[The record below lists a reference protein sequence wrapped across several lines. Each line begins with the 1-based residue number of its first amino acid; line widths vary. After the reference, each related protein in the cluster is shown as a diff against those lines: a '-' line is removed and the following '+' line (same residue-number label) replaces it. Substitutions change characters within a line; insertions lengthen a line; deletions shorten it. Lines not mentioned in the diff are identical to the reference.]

1 MSAFDKERPGDTER
15 SGDTERPGNHELAGD
30 NQPAGVVLSG
40 DYWRPDGRPDP
51 LSEKGRIGVGAPLSR
66 VDGVEKVT
74 GSARFAGEFSFEG
87 MVYAALVYSTI
98 ANGRIVAIDARE
110 AEAMDGVVLVM
121 THENAPRLNTPP
133 VFLRSPNGA
142 AGDDHPIMQTDRVH
156 WNGQPVALV
165 LAETQE
171 QADAAAESI
180 RVNYAAESAMTDFE
194 IAKTQARQPDNVL
207 GGPAEIT
214 VGDADA
220 AFEAAAYRVDATY
233 TTPRHN
239 HNAIEPHALTLAW
252 VNETED
258 GNEGETLRIHD
269 ASQCVDLA
277 VASLA
282 EVFGIETSQI
292 HITSPFVGGG
302 FGGKTLWQHQILA
315 AAAAKLLGRPVRLA
329 LSRKGVYRVVGG
341 RTCTEQRV
349 ALGAD
354 ADGRLKA
361 LIHSGVAA
369 MTRHNNLP
377 EPFFQA
383 AKCLYAADHIRLSI
397 DVADMHMLANT
408 FMRAP
413 GESVGTFALESALD
427 ELADQLGMDPLELRK
442 CNEPERD
449 PTSDLPFSSR
459 HLLEAARAGAE
470 RFGWSERSA
479 TPASRHDGEW
489 QIGMGCATATYPYM
503 RMPGAAARI
512 TLTAEGATVGI
523 AAHEMGMGTATV
535 QTQVAAARLGLPV
548 EKIDFRYGDS
558 HLAGSVLA
566 GGSQQTAAIG
576 GAVIAAHR
584 ALVEALLAL
593 VGEDSPLAGL
603 SLDEIECRNEGLG
616 ALGDRSRFESYRQI
630 LARAERSE
638 LSVEA
643 DAAESEELS
652 NWSMHS
658 FGTIFCEAGVSAV
671 TGEVRIRRLL
681 GSFDCGRILN
691 AKTAA
696 SQFRG
701 GMIMGLGL
709 ALMEETLFDSRSGRV
724 MNPSLADY
732 HVPVQMD
739 VPEIEVMW
747 TDIPDPHTPMGA
759 HGIGEIGITG
769 VGAAVANAV
778 FNASGKRIRDL
789 PITLDKLL

>member
-1 MSAFDKERPGDTER
+1 MSALDKERSGGNERLGD
-15 SGDTERPGNHELAGD
+15 DQLAGV
-30 NQPAGVVLSG
+30 ALAG
-40 DYWRPDGRPDP
+40 DYWRPEGRPDP
-51 LSEKGRIGVGAPLSR
+51 LSEKGRIGIGAPLSR
-66 VDGVEKVT
+66 VDGAEKVT
-74 GSARFAGEFSFEG
+74 GSARFAGEFTFDG
-87 MVYAALVYSTI
+87 MVYAALIYSDI
-98 ANGRIVAIDARE
+98 ANGRVLNIDRRE
-110 AEAMDGVVLVM
+110 AESMDGVVLVM
-121 THENAPRLNTPP
+121 THENVPRLNTPP

-180 RVNYAAESAMTDFE
+180 RVDYAVEPAMTDFKL
-194 IAKTQARQPDNVL
+194 AKTHARRPDNVL

-214 VGDADA
+214 VGDADT
-220 AFEAAAYRVDATY
+220 AFDAAAHQIDATY

-252 VNETED
+252 TAGD
-258 GNEGETLRIHD
+258 GDESGRECETLRIHD

-315 AAAAKLLGRPVRLA
+315 AAAARLVGRPVRLA
-329 LSRKGVYRVVGG
+329 LSREGVYRVVGG
-341 RTCTEQRV
+341 RACTEQRV

-354 ADGRLKA
+354 EQGRLQA
-361 LIHSGVAA
+361 LIHSGIAA
-369 MTRHNNLP
+369 MTQHNNLP

-383 AKCLYAADHIRLSI
+383 TKCLYAAEHIRLSI

-427 ELADQLGMDPLELRK
+427 ELADQLGMDPLELRRR
-442 CNEPERD
+442 NEPECD
-449 PTSDLPFSSR
+449 PISGLAFSSR
-459 HLLEAARAGAE
+459 HLLEAARSGAE

-479 TPASRHDGEW
+479 TPGRRREGEW
-489 QIGMGCATATYPYM
+489 QIGLGCATATYPYM
-503 RMPGAAARI
+503 RMPGAAASI
-512 TLTAEGATVGI
+512 TLTPDGATVGI

-535 QTQVAAARLGLPV
+535 QTQIAAARLGLPV
-548 EKIDFRYGDS
+548 EKIAFHYGDS

-576 GAVIAAHR
+576 GAVIAAQR
-584 ALVEALLAL
+584 ALVAELLAL
-593 VGEDSPLAGL
+593 VGQDSPLSGL
-603 SLDEIECRNEGLG
+603 SPDEIECRDEGLG
-616 ALGDRSRFESYRQI
+616 ALGNGSRFETYAQI
-630 LARAERSE
+630 LARAGQRE
-638 LSVEA
+638 LSVQA
-643 DAAESEELS
+643 DAAGSEELA

-658 FGTIFCEAGVSAV
+658 FGTIFCEAGVSGV

-709 ALMEETLFDSRSGRV
+709 ALMEETLFDPRSGRV

-778 FNASGKRIRDL
+778 YNACGKRVRDL

>member
-1 MSAFDKERPGDTER
+1 MNPFRDPMSSDRFDSES
-15 SGDTERPGNHELAGD
+15 SGVALA
-30 NQPAGVVLSG
+30 G
-40 DYWRPDGRPDP
+40 DYWRRDGKPDALGTSDR
-51 LSEKGRIGVGAPLSR
+51 VGQPLSR
-66 VDGVEKVT
+66 LDGAQKVT
-74 GSARFAGEFSFEG
+74 GRARFAAEFSFDG
-87 MVYAALVYSTI
+87 MLYAALVYSTI
-98 ANGRIVAIDARE
+98 ANGRIASIDRDAVESMPGVA
-110 AEAMDGVVLVM
+110 LVM
-121 THENAPRLNTPP
+121 THDNAPRLNTAP

-142 AGDDHPIMQTDRVH
+142 AGDDHPIMQSDRVH

-171 QADAAAESI
+171 QADAAVERLEIEYRAEPA
-180 RVNYAAESAMTDFE
+180 VTDFE
-194 IAKTQARQPDNVL
+194 IAKGQARAPDNVL
-207 GGPAEIT
+207 GGPAEIAL
-214 VGDADA
+214 GDADS
-220 AFEAAAYRVDATY
+220 AFAAAPHRVDATY

-239 HNAIEPHALTLAW
+239 HNAIEPHAVTLKWSREAG
-252 VNETED
+252 TEI
-258 GNEGETLRIHD
+258 LRIHD
-269 ASQCVDLA
+269 ASQCVDLTA
-277 VASLA
+277 ASLA
-282 EVFGIETSQI
+282 EVFDIDAAQI

-302 FGGKTLWQHQILA
+302 FGSKTLWQHQILA
-315 AAAAKLLGRPVRLA
+315 AAAARVVERPVRLA

-341 RTCTEQRV
+341 RACTEQRV

-354 ADGRLKA
+354 DSGKLSA
-361 LIHSGVAA
+361 LIHSGIAS
-369 MTRHNNLP
+369 MTCHNNLP
-377 EPFFQA
+377 EPFVQA
-383 AKCLYAADHIRLSI
+383 TKCLYAADAIRLSI
-397 DVADMHMLANT
+397 EVADMHMLANT

-427 ELADQLGMDPLELRK
+427 ELAERLGMDPLALRER
-442 CNEPERD
+442 NEPAQD
-449 PTSDLPFSSR
+449 PISGLPFSSR

-470 RFGWSERSA
+470 RFGWSGRAA
-479 TPASRHDGEW
+479 TPGSRREGEW

-512 TLTAEGATVGI
+512 TLSAKGATIDI

-535 QTQVAAARLGLPV
+535 QTQIAAARLGLPV
-548 EKIDFRYGDS
+548 EQVTFRYGDNM
-558 HLAGSVLA
+558 LAGAVLA

-584 ALVEALLAL
+584 ELVTALLAL
-593 VGEDSPLAGL
+593 VTSDSPLAGL
-603 SLDEIECRNEGLG
+603 SADDVVCRDAGL
-616 ALGDRSRFESYRQI
+616 AAADDASRFADYAEILSGAGRES
-630 LARAERSE
+630 

-643 DAAESEELS
+643 AAADSEELAH
-652 NWSMHS
+652 WSMHS
-658 FGTIFCEAGVSAV
+658 FGTIFCEVGVSEIS
-671 TGEVRIRRLL
+671 GEVRVRRLL

-691 AKTAA
+691 PKTAT

-709 ALMEETLFDSRSGRV
+709 ALMEETWFDARSGRII
-724 MNPSLADY
+724 NPSLADY

-759 HGIGEIGITG
+759 RGIGEIGITG

-778 FNASGKRIRDL
+778 YNASGKRIRDL

>member
-1 MSAFDKERPGDTER
+1 MSALDTGR
-15 SGDTERPGNHELAGD
+15 SGDT
-30 NQPAGVVLSG
+30 QPAGVALAG
-40 DYWRPDGRPDP
+40 DYWRPEGRPDP
-51 LSEKGRIGVGAPLSR
+51 LGEKGRSGIGAPLSR
-66 VDGVEKVT
+66 VDGADKVT
-74 GSARFAGEFSFEG
+74 GGARFAGEFRFDG
-87 MVYAALVYSTI
+87 MLYAALVYSTI
-98 ANGRIVAIDARE
+98 ANGRIVGIDTRD
-110 AEAMDGVVLVM
+110 AESLDGVALVM
-121 THENAPRLNTPP
+121 THQNAPRLNTPP
-133 VFLRSPNGA
+133 VFLRAPNGA

-180 RVNYAAESAMTDFE
+180 RVDYAAEPAMTDFA

-207 GGPAEIT
+207 GGPAEIR
-214 VGDADA
+214 VGDADSA
-220 AFEAAAYRVDATY
+220 LAAAAYRVDATY

-252 VNETED
+252 VNEAE
-258 GNEGETLRIHD
+258 GEGETLRIHD

-282 EVFGIETSQI
+282 EVFGIDISRI

-315 AAAAKLLGRPVRLA
+315 AAAAKLAGRPVRLA
-329 LSRKGVYRVVGG
+329 LSREGVYRVVGG
-341 RTCTEQRV
+341 RACTEQRV

-354 ADGRLKA
+354 DRGRLQA

-383 AKCLYAADHIRLSI
+383 TKCLYAADHIRLST

-427 ELADQLGMDPLELRK
+427 ELADQLGMDPLELRAR
-442 CNEPERD
+442 NEPERD
-449 PTSDLPFSSR
+449 PTSGLAFSSR

-479 TPASRHDGEW
+479 TPAGRHDGEW

-503 RMPGAAARI
+503 RMPGAAASI
-512 TLTAEGATVGI
+512 TLTPDGATVGI

-548 EKIDFRYGDS
+548 EKIAFRYGDS
-558 HLAGSVLA
+558 QLAGSVLA

-576 GAVIAAHR
+576 GAVIAAQR
-584 ALVEALLAL
+584 ALVTELLSL
-593 VGEDSPLAGL
+593 VDEHSPLSGL
-603 SLDEIECRNEGLG
+603 SPDEIECRDEGLG
-616 ALGDRSRFESYRQI
+616 AIGDGSRFESYRQI
-630 LARAERSE
+630 LASAGRSE
-638 LSVEA
+638 LCVEA
-643 DAAESEELS
+643 NAAESQELG

-671 TGEVRIRRLL
+671 TGEVRVRRLL

-701 GMIMGLGL
+701 GMIMGLGM
-709 ALMEETLFDSRSGRV
+709 ALMEETLFDARSGRV

-747 TDIPDPHTPMGA
+747 TDIPDPRTPMGA
-759 HGIGEIGITG
+759 HGVGEIGITG

-778 FNASGKRIRDL
+778 YNACGKRVRDL

>member
-1 MSAFDKERPGDTER
+1 MSALDKGR
-15 SGDTERPGNHELAGD
+15 SGD
-30 NQPAGVVLSG
+30 NQPAGVALAG
-40 DYWRPDGRPDP
+40 DYWRPEGRPDP
-51 LSEKGRIGVGAPLSR
+51 LSEQGRIGIGAPLSR
-66 VDGVEKVT
+66 VDGAGKVT
-74 GSARFAGEFSFEG
+74 GGARFAGEFTFDG
-87 MVYAALVYSTI
+87 MVYAALVYSAI
-98 ANGRIVAIDARE
+98 ANGRILAIDRRE

-133 VFLRSPNGA
+133 VFLRSPHGA

-180 RVNYAAESAMTDFE
+180 RVDYAAEPATTDFE
-194 IAKTQARQPDNVL
+194 IAKSQARQPDNVL

-220 AFEAAAYRVDATY
+220 AFEAAVHRVDATY

-252 VNETED
+252 AGADEN
-258 GNEGETLRIHD
+258 GSEGETLRIHD

-315 AAAAKLLGRPVRLA
+315 AAAAKLVGRPVRLS

-341 RTCTEQRV
+341 RACTEQRV

-354 ADGRLKA
+354 EQGRLQA

-383 AKCLYAADHIRLSI
+383 TKCLYAADHIRLSI

-427 ELADQLGMDPLELRK
+427 ELADQLGMDPLELRAR
-442 CNEPERD
+442 NEPERD
-449 PTSDLPFSSR
+449 PTSGLAFSSR
-459 HLLEAARAGAE
+459 HLLEAARSGAE
-470 RFGWSERSA
+470 RFGWQNRAQPGRWRE
-479 TPASRHDGEW
+479 GEW
-489 QIGMGCATATYPYM
+489 QIGMGCATATYPYI

-512 TLTAEGATVGI
+512 TLTPDGATVGI

-548 EKIDFRYGDS
+548 EKVTFHYGDS
-558 HLAGSVLA
+558 RLTGSVLA

-576 GAVIAAHR
+576 GAVIAAQR
-584 ALVEALLAL
+584 ALVAALLAL
-593 VGEDSPLAGL
+593 VGQDSPLSGL
-603 SLDEIECRNEGLG
+603 SPDEIECRNEGLG
-616 ALGDRSRFESYRQI
+616 AIGDGSRFESYRQI
-630 LARAERSE
+630 LVSAGRSE

-643 DAAESEELS
+643 DAAGSEELA

-658 FGTIFCEAGVSAV
+658 FGTIFCETGVNAV

-691 AKTAA
+691 PKTAT

-709 ALMEETLFDSRSGRV
+709 ALMEETLFDPRSVRV

-778 FNASGKRIRDL
+778 YNACGKRVRDL

>member
-1 MSAFDKERPGDTER
+1 MNALGNERPGI
-15 SGDTERPGNHELAGD
+15 A
-30 NQPAGVVLSG
+30 LSG
-40 DYWRPDGRPDP
+40 EYWRPDGRPDS
-51 LSEKGRIGVGAPLSR
+51 LNESGRSGEAQRHVEAGHQGVGAPLSR
-66 VDGVEKVT
+66 LDGVEKVT
-74 GSARFAGEFSFEG
+74 GSARFAGEFTFEG
-87 MVYAALVYSTI
+87 MVYAALVYSSI
-98 ANGRIVAIDARE
+98 ANGRIVELDTRD
-110 AEAMDGVVLVM
+110 AEAQNGVVLVM

-142 AGDDHPIMQTDRVH
+142 AGDDHPVMQTDRVH

-180 RVNYAAESAMTDFE
+180 RVEYAAEPAMTDFAL
-194 IAKTQARQPDNVL
+194 AKTQARQPDNVL
-207 GGPAEIT
+207 GGPAEIR
-214 VGDADA
+214 GGNADEAFASA
-220 AFEAAAYRVDATY
+220 AHRIDATY

-252 VNETED
+252 VNDTER
-258 GNEGETLRIHD
+258 EGEGAILRIHD

-282 EVFGIETSQI
+282 EVFGIETSRI

-302 FGGKTLWQHQILA
+302 FGSKTLWQHQILA
-315 AAAAKLLGRPVRLA
+315 AAAAKLAGRPVRLA
-329 LSRKGVYRVVGG
+329 LSRKGVYRLVGG
-341 RTCTEQRV
+341 RACTEQRV

-354 ADGRLKA
+354 EQGRLQA

-377 EPFFQA
+377 EPFYQA
-383 AKCLYAADHIRLSI
+383 TKCLYAADHIRLSI

-413 GESVGTFALESALD
+413 GEAVGTFALESALD
-427 ELADQLGMDPLELRK
+427 ELAEQLDMDPLELRRR
-442 CNEPERD
+442 NEPERD
-449 PTSDLPFSSR
+449 PISGLPFSSR
-459 HLLEAARAGAE
+459 HLLEAARTGAE
-470 RFGWSERSA
+470 RFGWQARTRPGTRRE
-479 TPASRHDGEW
+479 GEW

-503 RMPGAAARI
+503 RMLGAAARI
-512 TLTAEGATVGI
+512 TLVADGATIDI

-535 QTQVAAARLGLPV
+535 QTQVAAVRLGLPV
-548 EKIDFRYGDS
+548 ERIRFRYGDS
-558 HLAGSVLA
+558 RLAGRVLA

-576 GAVIAAHR
+576 GAVIAAQR
-584 ALVEALLAL
+584 VLVTELLAL
-593 VGEDSPLAGL
+593 VDQDSPLFGL
-603 SLDEIECRNEGLG
+603 SPDEIECRNEGLG
-616 ALGDRSRFESYRQI
+616 AIGDRSRFESYRQI

-643 DAAESEELS
+643 DAAESEELAH
-652 NWSMHS
+652 WSMHS
-658 FGTIFCEAGVSAV
+658 FGTIFCEAGVSTL

-691 AKTAA
+691 PKTAT

-709 ALMEETLFDSRSGRV
+709 ALMEETLFDARSGRV
-724 MNPSLADY
+724 MNPSLTDY

-778 FNASGKRIRDL
+778 YNACGKRIRDL
-789 PITLDKLL
+789 PISLDKLL

>member
-1 MSAFDKERPGDTER
+1 MSALDTGR
-15 SGDTERPGNHELAGD
+15 SGDT
-30 NQPAGVVLSG
+30 QPAGVALAG
-40 DYWRPDGRPDP
+40 DYWRPEGLPDP
-51 LSEKGRIGVGAPLSR
+51 LGEQGRSGIGAPLSR
-66 VDGVEKVT
+66 VDGADKVT
-74 GSARFAGEFSFEG
+74 GGARFAGEFRFDG
-87 MVYAALVYSTI
+87 MLYAALVYSTI
-98 ANGRIVAIDARE
+98 ANGRIVGIDTRD
-110 AEAMDGVVLVM
+110 AESLDGVALVM
-121 THENAPRLNTPP
+121 THQNAPRLNTPP
-133 VFLRSPNGA
+133 VFLRAPNGA

-180 RVNYAAESAMTDFE
+180 RVDYAAEPAMTDFA
-194 IAKTQARQPDNVL
+194 IAKTQARQPDNLL
-207 GGPAEIT
+207 GGPAEIR
-214 VGDADA
+214 VGDADSA
-220 AFEAAAYRVDATY
+220 LAAAAYRVDATY

-252 VNETED
+252 VNEPE
-258 GNEGETLRIHD
+258 GEGETLRIHD

-282 EVFGIETSQI
+282 EVFGIDISRI

-315 AAAAKLLGRPVRLA
+315 AAAAKLAGRPVRLA
-329 LSRKGVYRVVGG
+329 LSREGVYRVVGG
-341 RTCTEQRV
+341 RACTEQRV

-354 ADGRLKA
+354 DRGRLQA

-383 AKCLYAADHIRLSI
+383 TKCLYAADHIRLSI
-397 DVADMHMLANT
+397 EVADMHMLANT

-427 ELADQLGMDPLELRK
+427 ELADQLGMDPLELRAR
-442 CNEPERD
+442 NEPERD
-449 PTSDLPFSSR
+449 PTSGLAFSSR
-459 HLLEAARAGAE
+459 HWLEAARAGAE

-479 TPASRHDGEW
+479 TPAGRHDGEW
-489 QIGMGCATATYPYM
+489 QIGMGCATATYPYL
-503 RMPGAAARI
+503 RMPGAAASI
-512 TLTAEGATVGI
+512 TLTPDGATVGI

-548 EKIDFRYGDS
+548 EKIVFRYGDS
-558 HLAGSVLA
+558 QLAGSVLA

-576 GAVIAAHR
+576 GAVIAAQR
-584 ALVEALLAL
+584 ALVTELLSL
-593 VGEDSPLAGL
+593 VDEHSPLSGL
-603 SLDEIECRNEGLG
+603 SPDEIECRDEGLG
-616 ALGDRSRFESYRQI
+616 AIGDSSRFESYRQI
-630 LARAERSE
+630 LASAGRSE
-638 LSVEA
+638 LCVEA
-643 DAAESEELS
+643 SAAESQELG

-671 TGEVRIRRLL
+671 TGEVRVRRLL

-701 GMIMGLGL
+701 G
-709 ALMEETLFDSRSGRV
+709 RS
-724 MNPSLADY
+724 
-732 HVPVQMD
+732 
-739 VPEIEVMW
+739 W
-747 TDIPDPHTPMGA
+747 
-759 HGIGEIGITG
+759 
-769 VGAAVANAV
+769 
-778 FNASGKRIRDL
+778 ASGWR
-789 PITLDKLL
+789 

>member
-1 MSAFDKERPGDTER
+1 MSALDKER
-15 SGDTERPGNHELAGD
+15 SGD
-30 NQPAGVVLSG
+30 NQPAGVALAG
-40 DYWRPDGRPDP
+40 DYWRPEGRPDP
-51 LSEKGRIGVGAPLSR
+51 LSEKWRIGIGAPLSR
-66 VDGVEKVT
+66 VDGAEKVT
-74 GSARFAGEFSFEG
+74 GSARFAGEFTFEG
-87 MVYAALVYSTI
+87 MVYAALVYSAI
-98 ANGRIVAIDARE
+98 ANGRILAIDRRE
-110 AEAMDGVVLVM
+110 AESMDGVVLVM

-180 RVNYAAESAMTDFE
+180 RVDYAAEPAMTDFE
-194 IAKTQARQPDNVL
+194 LAKTHARQPDNVL

-220 AFEAAAYRVDATY
+220 AFEAAAHQIDATY

-252 VNETED
+252 TTGD
-258 GNEGETLRIHD
+258 GDESGREGETLRIHD

-302 FGGKTLWQHQILA
+302 FGGKALWQHQILA
-315 AAAAKLLGRPVRLA
+315 AAAAKLADRPVRLA
-329 LSRKGVYRVVGG
+329 LSREGVYRVVGG
-341 RTCTEQRV
+341 RACTEQRV

-354 ADGRLKA
+354 EQGRLQA
-361 LIHSGVAA
+361 LIHSGIAA
-369 MTRHNNLP
+369 MTQHNNLP

-383 AKCLYAADHIRLSI
+383 TKCLYAADHIRLSI

-427 ELADQLGMDPLELRK
+427 ELADQLGMDPLELRRR
-442 CNEPERD
+442 NEPERD
-449 PTSDLPFSSR
+449 PTSGLAFSSR
-459 HLLEAARAGAE
+459 HLLEAARSGAE

-479 TPASRHDGEW
+479 TPGRRREGEW
-489 QIGMGCATATYPYM
+489 QIGMGCATATYPYI

-512 TLTAEGATVGI
+512 TLTPDGATVGI

-548 EKIDFRYGDS
+548 EKIAFHYGDS

-576 GAVIAAHR
+576 GAVIAAQR
-584 ALVEALLAL
+584 ALVAELLAL
-593 VGEDSPLAGL
+593 VGQDSPLSGL
-603 SLDEIECRNEGLG
+603 SPDEIECRDEGLG
-616 ALGDRSRFESYRQI
+616 ALGNGSRFETYAQI
-630 LARAERSE
+630 LTRAGQSE
-638 LSVEA
+638 LSVQA
-643 DAAESEELS
+643 DAAGSEELA

-658 FGTIFCEAGVSAV
+658 FGTIFCEAGVNSV

-691 AKTAA
+691 AKTAT

-709 ALMEETLFDSRSGRV
+709 ALMEETLFDPRSGRV

-778 FNASGKRIRDL
+778 YNACGKRVRDL

>member
-1 MSAFDKERPGDTER
+1 MSALDKRR
-15 SGDTERPGNHELAGD
+15 SGD
-30 NQPAGVVLSG
+30 NQPSGVALAG

-51 LSEKGRIGVGAPLSR
+51 LSEKGRIGIGAPLSR

-74 GSARFAGEFSFEG
+74 GGARFAGEFTFEG

-98 ANGRIVAIDARE
+98 ANGRILTIDRQE
-110 AEAMDGVVLVM
+110 AESMNGVVRVM
-121 THENAPRLNTPP
+121 THENAPRLNLPP
-133 VFLRSPNGA
+133 VFLMSPNGA
-142 AGDDHPIMQTDRVH
+142 AGDDHPIMQNDRVH

-171 QADAAAESI
+171 QADAAAERI
-180 RVNYAAESAMTDFE
+180 HVDYQAEPAMTDFE
-194 IAKTQARQPDNVL
+194 LAKTQARQPDNVL

-214 VGDADA
+214 IGDADK
-220 AFEAAAYRVDATY
+220 AFEMAAHRVDAIY
-233 TTPRHN
+233 RTPRHN

-252 VNETED
+252 VKED
-258 GNEGETLRIHD
+258 GSEKESERDGETLRIHD

-282 EVFGIETSQI
+282 EVFGIDAARI

-315 AAAAKLLGRPVRLA
+315 AAAAKLVGRPVRLA

-361 LIHSGVAA
+361 LIHSGVVA

-383 AKCLYAADHIRLSI
+383 TKCLYAADHIRLSI

-427 ELADQLGMDPLELRK
+427 ELAEQLGMDPLELRAR
-442 CNEPERD
+442 NEPEQD
-449 PTSDLPFSSR
+449 PTNGLAFSSR

-470 RFGWSERSA
+470 RFGWAKRPIQPGSQRE
-479 TPASRHDGEW
+479 DEW

-512 TLTAEGATVGI
+512 TLTGEGATVDI

-535 QTQVAAARLGLPV
+535 QTQIAAARLGLPV
-548 EKIDFRYGDS
+548 ERIQFRYGDS
-558 HLAGSVLA
+558 KLAGRVLA

-584 ALVEALLAL
+584 ALVIELLAL
-593 VGEDSPLAGL
+593 LGENSPLAGL
-603 SLDEIECRNEGLG
+603 TPDDVECRDGGLCSSVD
-616 ALGDRSRFESYRQI
+616 ASRFETYEQI
-630 LARAERSE
+630 LARAGRRE
-638 LSVEA
+638 LSVET
-643 DAAESEELS
+643 DAADSAELA

-658 FGTIFCEAGVSAV
+658 FGTIFCEVGVSDV
-671 TGEVRIRRLL
+671 TAEIRVRRLL

-709 ALMEETLFDSRSGRV
+709 ALMEETLFDPRSGRV

-739 VPEIEVMW
+739 VPEIDVMW

-778 FNASGKRIRDL
+778 YNACGKRVREL
-789 PITLDKLL
+789 PVTLDKLL

>member
-1 MSAFDKERPGDTER
+1 MSALDKER
-15 SGDTERPGNHELAGD
+15 SGD
-30 NQPAGVVLSG
+30 NQPAGVALAG
-40 DYWRPDGRPDP
+40 DYWRPEGGPDP
-51 LSEKGRIGVGAPLSR
+51 LSEKGRIGIGAPLSR
-66 VDGVEKVT
+66 VDGAEKVT
-74 GSARFAGEFSFEG
+74 GSARFAGEFTFEG
-87 MVYAALVYSTI
+87 MVYAALVYSAI
-98 ANGRIVAIDARE
+98 ANGRILNIDRRE
-110 AEAMDGVVLVM
+110 AEAMGGVVLVM

-180 RVNYAAESAMTDFE
+180 RVDYAAEPAMTDFE
-194 IAKTQARQPDNVL
+194 LAKTHARRPDNVL

-220 AFEAAAYRVDATY
+220 AFEAAAHQIDATY

-239 HNAIEPHALTLAW
+239 HNAIEPHALTLVW
-252 VNETED
+252 TTGD
-258 GNEGETLRIHD
+258 GDESGREGETLRIHD

-302 FGGKTLWQHQILA
+302 FGGKALWQHQILA
-315 AAAAKLLGRPVRLA
+315 AAAAKLADRPVRLA
-329 LSRKGVYRVVGG
+329 LSREGVYRVVGG
-341 RTCTEQRV
+341 RACTEQRV

-354 ADGRLKA
+354 EQGRLQA
-361 LIHSGVAA
+361 LIHSGIAA
-369 MTRHNNLP
+369 MTQHNNLP

-383 AKCLYAADHIRLSI
+383 TKCLYAADHIRLSI
-397 DVADMHMLANT
+397 DVADMQMLANT

-413 GESVGTFALESALD
+413 GESVGSFALESALD
-427 ELADQLGMDPLELRK
+427 ELADQLGMDPLELRRR
-442 CNEPERD
+442 NEPERD
-449 PTSDLPFSSR
+449 PTSGLAFSSR
-459 HLLEAARAGAE
+459 HLLEAARSGAE

-479 TPASRHDGEW
+479 TPASRHEGEW
-489 QIGMGCATATYPYM
+489 QIGLGCATATYPYI

-512 TLTAEGATVGI
+512 TLTPDGATVGI

-548 EKIDFRYGDS
+548 EKIAFHYGDS

-576 GAVIAAHR
+576 GAVIAAQR
-584 ALVEALLAL
+584 ALVAELLAL
-593 VGEDSPLAGL
+593 VGQDSPLSGL
-603 SLDEIECRNEGLG
+603 SPDEIECRNEGLG
-616 ALGDRSRFESYRQI
+616 AIGNGSRFETYAQI
-630 LARAERSE
+630 LARAGQSE
-638 LSVEA
+638 LSVQA
-643 DAAESEELS
+643 DAAGSEELA

-658 FGTIFCEAGVSAV
+658 FGTIFCEAGVNSV

-691 AKTAA
+691 TKTAT

-709 ALMEETLFDSRSGRV
+709 ALMEETLFDPRSGRV

-778 FNASGKRIRDL
+778 YNASGKRIRDL